1 MKSIADTAA
10 MYKNAGTILKAS
22 LPCAAPYPSRPVTV
36 RALPSA
42 IKHHSV
48 HSVSITTSLTLGLL
62 PTHSCT
68 ASISIGNNV
77 SMRLLLI

>member
-10 MYKNAGTILKAS
+10 IYKKDDTILKAS
-22 LPCAAPYPSRPVTV
+22 LPCALPFASYPATV

-42 IKHHSV
+42 IKHQSV

-62 PTHSCT
+62 PMHSCT
-68 ASISIGNNV
+68 ASISVGNNV

>member
-22 LPCAAPYPSRPVTV
+22 LPCTLPFASYPATV

-42 IKHHSV
+42 IRHQSV

-62 PTHSCT
+62 PMHSCT
-68 ASISIGNNV
+68 ASISVGNNV

>member
-10 MYKNAGTILKAS
+10 IYKKDDAILKTS
-22 LPCAAPYPSRPVTV
+22 LPCALPFASYPATV

-42 IKHHSV
+42 IRHQSV

-62 PTHSCT
+62 PMHSCT
-68 ASISIGNNV
+68 ASISVGNNV
-77 SMRLLLI
+77 SMRLILI

>member
-10 MYKNAGTILKAS
+10 MYKNAGTILKVS
-22 LPCAAPYPSRPVTV
+22 LPCALPFASYPAIV

-42 IKHHSV
+42 IKHQSV

-62 PTHSCT
+62 PMHSCT
-68 ASISIGNNV
+68 ASISVGNNV

>member
-10 MYKNAGTILKAS
+10 IYKKDDAILKTS
-22 LPCAAPYPSRPVTV
+22 LPCALPFASYPATV

-42 IKHHSV
+42 IRHQSV

-62 PTHSCT
+62 PMHSCT
-68 ASISIGNNV
+68 ASRSVGNNV

>member
-10 MYKNAGTILKAS
+10 IYKKDDAILKTSLLCALPFAS
-22 LPCAAPYPSRPVTV
+22 YPATV

-42 IKHHSV
+42 IRHQSV

-62 PTHSCT
+62 PMHSCT
-68 ASISIGNNV
+68 ASISVGNNV